1 MIGEIF
7 AIGTAICWATS
18 PIIYR
23 KVLVGSDLVVANL
36 VRAVPATMVLTIF
49 FYASGGFVMV
59 LSLDPMNL
67 LLIIV
72 SVVTGQVLGDLLY
85 FRSIVELGASK
96 SCAIFSTHPLFAMLF
111 AFLLLN
117 EPLVWN
123 VLVGGFAIVGGLWF
137 INLTIPGHSQE
148 GSSKPRIRILKPIF
162 GASLWGISTFV
173 LKIVLQTRSS
183 LETVTLRMILL
194 STILLFTV
202 IMSGKVPALKA
213 LKGKDVYMLGSAG
226 IIALALGNFLL
237 YAALSLT
244 QLSIAAPLSSIS
256 PLFTALF
263 SVTFLNEKLSSG
275 QVLGIVSIFI
285 GSFFLTV
292 F

>member
-1 MIGEIF
+1 
-7 AIGTAICWATS
+7 
-18 PIIYR
+18 
-23 KVLVGSDLVVANL
+23 
-36 VRAVPATMVLTIF
+36 
-49 FYASGGFVMV
+49 
-59 LSLDPMNL
+59 
-67 LLIIV
+67 
-72 SVVTGQVLGDLLY
+72 
-85 FRSIVELGASK
+85 
-96 SCAIFSTHPLFAMLF
+96 
-111 AFLLLN
+111 
-117 EPLVWN
+117 
-123 VLVGGFAIVGGLWF
+123 
-137 INLTIPGHSQE
+137 LTIPGQSQE
-148 GSSKPRIRILKPIF
+148 GSNKPRIRILKPIF
-162 GASLWGISTFV
+162 GASLWGISTLV

-202 IMSGKVPALKA
+202 IMSGKVLALKA